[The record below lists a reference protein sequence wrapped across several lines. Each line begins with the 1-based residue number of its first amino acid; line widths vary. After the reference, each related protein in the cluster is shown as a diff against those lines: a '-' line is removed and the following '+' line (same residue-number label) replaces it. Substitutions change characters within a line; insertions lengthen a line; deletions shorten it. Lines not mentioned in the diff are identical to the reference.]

1 MDALSFMQS
10 TVASVSVPM
19 DVYRN
24 TSTGSYD
31 SDKSSVGTV
40 SVSVFAPTSVSEVV
54 TEGSGQ
60 DTSLTG
66 LAEPAPNAGDP
77 LPSVK
82 VNDELRVQ
90 SNPEKRYVVKTKDG
104 YPSDINPELVRLG
117 LEPSNSNT

>member
-1 MDALSFMQS
+1 MDALAFMQS
-10 TVASVSVPM
+10 TVASESVLM

-31 SDKSSVGTV
+31 NDKTTVGTV
-40 SVSVFAPTSVSEVV
+40 SVAVFAPTSSAEVV

-66 LAEPAPNAGDP
+66 LAEPAPNGGDP
-77 LPSVK
+77 LPAVE

-104 YPSDINPELVRLG
+104 YPSDIDPELVRLG
-117 LEPSNSNT
+117 LEPSNSST